1 MAMSKVIRVL
11 EKSIAPSPHS
21 VLLEHRNKT
30 DCILFESH
38 VCALL
43 TQQENVIRKQY
54 TKVCIPSTGI
64 PFMLYIYHVSYV
76 YHIKLHFLMTKAF
89 YSCAFN
95 KIRRVIRPAV
105 DVSLTMHITNKICI

>member
-54 TKVCIPSTGI
+54 TKVCMISARYNIISSLGASTHDTI
-64 PFMLYIYHVSYV
+64 
-76 YHIKLHFLMTKAF
+76 
-89 YSCAFN
+89 CAY
-95 KIRRVIRPAV
+95 
-105 DVSLTMHITNKICI
+105 LC

>member
-1 MAMSKVIRVL
+1 MSKVIRVL

-54 TKVCIPSTGI
+54 TKVCITILNPK
-64 PFMLYIYHVSYV
+64 PELE
-76 YHIKLHFLMTKAF
+76 
-89 YSCAFN
+89 
-95 KIRRVIRPAV
+95 
-105 DVSLTMHITNKICI
+105 